1 MISGRRIEQPSYKT
15 TNSLQKV
22 LLNSTDLLYT
32 PVEQHMWR
40 LYLDGP
46 GAVDPG
52 AESLILVPPFL
63 MSPETGQNWLSE
75 GPG

>member
-1 MISGRRIEQPSYKT
+1 MISGHHIGKPSYKT

-52 AESLILVPPFL
+52 AEDLILLLLLVSRF
-63 MSPETGQNWLSE
+63 SRI
-75 GPG
+75 